1 MLGRNIMS
9 DRGKPEPNSVLPVLD
24 QDILEH
30 LGNNLRREYT
40 DPLAEKVPAT
50 LLRLLKRTAEVIRAR
65 QEPLDKAFV
74 DEMMAVLPQLRVYAI
89 SLEKD
94 HVRADDLVQ
103 ETIVKALANYERFE
117 MGTCLRSWLFTI
129 LKNQFFTL
137 IRRRGREVEDVDGF
151 FAQKLTVAPDQHDKL
166 SHCELIA
173 AMDALRD
180 QEREVLLMVAL
191 DGLSYE
197 EAAARMGCAVGTIK
211 SRVNRAR
218 KHLAENMGLAPEDI
232 VGGNRFSTRL

>member
-1 MLGRNIMS
+1 MS
-9 DRGKPEPNSVLPVLD
+9 DRGNVERHSVLPILN
-24 QDILEH
+24 QDILGH
-30 LGNNLRREYT
+30 LGETLRREYA
-40 DPLAEKVPAT
+40 DPLKQKVPT
-50 LLRLLKRTAEVIRAR
+50 KLLRLLKRTSEVIRAH

-74 DEMMAVLPQLRVYAI
+74 DEMMAVLPQLRIYAI

-103 ETIVKALANYERFE
+103 ETIVKALANYDRFE

-166 SHCELIA
+166 CHSELAA
-173 AMDALRD
+173 AMEGLRD

-197 EAAARMGCAVGTIK
+197 EAAARMGCAIGTIK

-232 VGGNRFSTRL
+232 VGGNRFPRPY